1 MEFVLGYCTFTVV
14 NFSGELTTKH
24 SLQSSGRAVLSYAQY
39 RMAGFLLPERYDETV
54 SRRWGVALHV
64 GSPVIS
70 LAILVPVDEREV
82 GEGAVEMFVGACN
95 WCFGALGHT
104 YFVCNPFCLR

>member
-1 MEFVLGYCTFTVV
+1 M
-14 NFSGELTTKH
+14 
-24 SLQSSGRAVLSYAQY
+24 QSSGRAVVSYAQY

-54 SRRWGVALHV
+54 SRRWGVALRV

-82 GEGAVEMFVGACN
+82 AEGAVEMFVGACN
-95 WCFGALGHT
+95 
-104 YFVCNPFCLR
+104 

>member
-1 MEFVLGYCTFTVV
+1 
-14 NFSGELTTKH
+14 
-24 SLQSSGRAVLSYAQY
+24 
-39 RMAGFLLPERYDETV
+39 MAGFLLPERYDETV

-82 GEGAVEMFVGACN
+82 GEGDVEIFIGTFN
-95 WCFGALGHT
+95 
-104 YFVCNPFCLR
+104 

>member
-1 MEFVLGYCTFTVV
+1 M
-14 NFSGELTTKH
+14 
-24 SLQSSGRAVLSYAQY
+24 QSSGRAVLSYAQY

-95 WCFGALGHT
+95 CCFGVLGLT
-104 YFVCNPFCLR
+104 YFICSPGCLR